1 MEKMVVIDGK
11 EVRFRNSASM
21 LTIYKAQTGRD
32 LLSDFQKMQ
41 EAARKS
47 KSVDFDSETLCAI
60 AWSMARCADKTVPSL
75 DEWLDQ
81 FEMWLLH
88 LFKLTATNLMI
99 YLNICCI
106 SLSGTG

>member
-11 EVRFRNSASM
+11 EIRFRNSASM

-60 AWSMARCADKTVPSL
+60 AWSMAKCADKTAPSL

-81 FEMWLLH
+81 FEMMSLLKA
-88 LFKLTATNLMI
+88 LPDIYDLMNGGLKI
-99 YLNICCI
+99 DRKNV
-106 SLSGTG
+106 